1 MSDQPGARFD
11 TSPPAAD
18 SGGIGCLAGIGTAIA
33 IPAFVF
39 CGILIV
45 NALNPRCGTPGD
57 SGGCEMGLASGTIS
71 AILPSS
77 PRLPGAHYAR
87 GRDPRAMSTPGEL
100 GLAARLVAPTMS
112 GDDTLKYIANRAV
125 CRAHIASR
133 AGSMLDYAGA
143 RSPEARKIDASQ

>member
-39 CGILIV
+39 CGILIA

-71 AILPSS
+71 AIVIGLA
-77 PRLPGAHYAR
+77 LGAVVAILTPIARRSLRKGTRSKSNVDAR
-87 GRDPRAMSTPGEL
+87 GAGPR
-100 GLAARLVAPTMS
+100 R
-112 GDDTLKYIANRAV
+112 
-125 CRAHIASR
+125 
-133 AGSMLDYAGA
+133 
-143 RSPEARKIDASQ
+143 